1 MNAGIS
7 TTVQDAGRLGMR
19 RYGIPQSGAMDKRS
33 FYWANWLVDNPLD
46 TPVLE
51 FTLRGGQYFFSQK
64 TCIAITGATMP
75 VKINDGI
82 NNESFQPNQL
92 IEVQAKSI
100 LKLGFAT
107 QGNYGYLAV
116 KGNWKI
122 PKILGSCSTYTPAR
136 LGGLRGGLLGDASG
150 RLLQK
155 DDIIQINYE
164 YKNLTESPKTIPE
177 QFLPRFAELGQHVVI
192 RILSGPEW
200 DDFSPNIQQ
209 TFLTNQYIVLPDSNR
224 MGIRLKS
231 VQDSD
236 GLLQTNMQPMLSSP
250 TVPGTIQI
258 NNEGQPIALM
268 LDGQTTGGY
277 PRIAKV
283 IDADLGRLAQVRTGE
298 LVSFKLVDL
307 EEANAQLLYQKRLW
321 V

>member
-1 MNAGIS
+1 MDGGVS
-7 TTVQDAGRLGMR
+7 TTVQDTGRMGMR
-19 RYGIPQSGAMDKRS
+19 RYGIPQSGAMDKRA
-33 FYWANWLVDNPLD
+33 FHWANWLVGNPLN

-51 FTLRGGQYFFSQK
+51 FILKGGKYFFSQK
-64 TCIAITGATMP
+64 TWIAITGATMP
-75 VKINDGI
+75 IWINDKQY
-82 NNESFQPNQL
+82 QPNQL
-92 IEVQAKSI
+92 IEVAAKSI
-100 LKLGFAT
+100 LKLGFTT
-107 QGNYGYLAV
+107 QGNYTYLAV
-116 KGNWKI
+116 KGNWDI
-122 PKILGSCSTYTPAR
+122 PKILGSSSTYTPAQ
-136 LGGLRGGLLGDASG
+136 LGGLMGDASG
-150 RLLQK
+150 RPLQK

-164 YKNLTESPKTIPE
+164 YKNLTKSPKNIPE
-177 QFLPRFAELGQHVVI
+177 QFLPRFAELDQHVVI

-209 TFLTNQYIVLPDSNR
+209 TFLTNQYTVLLNSNR

-231 VQDSD
+231 IHDSN

-277 PRIAKV
+277 PRIAK
-283 IDADLGRLAQVRTGE
+283 IIGADLGRLSQVRPGE

-307 EEANAQLLYQKRLW
+307 EEANAQLLYQKQLW